1 MVAEA
6 TGIGYEDLIS
16 GQYKLL
22 IEPMVFFTYNGQY
35 YAMTATEAAL
45 YDQMASGGLRSKM
58 ASLTHQNLPLALY
71 LEYSDLG
78 FPVWSGGASGRQSN
92 TDIIN
97 ALGLGIVWFDEV
109 PDPPSIDAPAIRISI
124 DTM

>member
-1 MVAEA
+1 
-6 TGIGYEDLIS
+6 
-16 GQYKLL
+16 
-22 IEPMVFFTYNGQY
+22 
-35 YAMTATEAAL
+35 
-45 YDQMASGGLRSKM
+45 M

-97 ALGLGIVWFDEV
+97 ALGLVLCGLMRSQTRPVSMRRMF
-109 PDPPSIDAPAIRISI
+109 S
-124 DTM
+124 TG